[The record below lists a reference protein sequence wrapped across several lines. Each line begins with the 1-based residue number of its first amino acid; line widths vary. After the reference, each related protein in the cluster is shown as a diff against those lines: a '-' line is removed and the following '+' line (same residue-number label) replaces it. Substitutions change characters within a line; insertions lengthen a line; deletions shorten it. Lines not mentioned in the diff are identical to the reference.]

1 MDLDADGRRDV
12 LSGSYMPGHI
22 YWFRNEGEGRYV
34 SRRLVDVGDRP
45 IHAGDSSVEPDENK
59 PDLDGLA
66 AAVWAVDWDADGDLD
81 LLVGNIVGRVVLI
94 RNEGDAKTPRFG
106 TAREPLKAGDEV
118 IEVHSDAGPTM
129 ADWDGDGKVDLLV
142 GGGDG
147 GLRFYRNLAERG
159 FRFAAAVDL
168 IAPSAS
174 NEADEAEPAEKSG
187 EPKRPGTR
195 LKPHV
200 VDWNLDGK
208 LDLLVGDFR
217 TRLAG
222 KLHLT
227 DEQVARRDALREQ
240 QQKLFAELD
249 EISQASGEDE
259 AAVQKRVL
267 AILEKLEPIDAA
279 LAELEPQP
287 IPSGNVWLYLRK

>member
-22 YWFRNEGEGRYV
+22 YWFRNEGEGRYI
-34 SRRLVDVGDRP
+34 SRRLVDVEDRP

-66 AAVWAVDWDADGDLD
+66 AAVWAVDWDADGDFD
-81 LLVGNIVGRVVLI
+81 LLVGNIAGRVVLI

-106 TAREPLKAGDEV
+106 TAREALKAGDEV

-129 ADWDGDGKVDLLV
+129 ADWDGDAKIDLLV

-147 GLRFYRNLAERG
+147 GLRFYRNVADTG
-159 FRFAAAVDL
+159 FRFAEAVNL
-168 IAPSAS
+168 I
-174 NEADEAEPAEKSG
+174 EPIPHGEEDPVLAKA

-217 TRLAG
+217 TRIDG
-222 KLHLT
+222 GPDLT
-227 DEQVARRDALREQ
+227 AEQLARRDELREQ
-240 QQKLFAELD
+240 QRKLFAEL
-249 EISQASGEDE
+249 EELSQVSGGGE
-259 AAVQKRVL
+259 AAAQKRVM
-267 AILEKLEPIDAA
+267 AIIELLDPIDAA
-279 LAELEPQP
+279 LAKLEPQP

>member
-1 MDLDADGRRDV
+1 MDLDADGRLDV

-22 YWFRNEGEGRYV
+22 YWFRNDGDGRYV
-34 SRRLVDVGDRP
+34 SRRLVDVQGRQ
-45 IHAGDSSVEPDENK
+45 IHAGDSSVEPDAK
-59 PDLDGLA
+59 QPDLDGLA

-94 RNEGDAKTPRFG
+94 RNEGDAQTPRFG
-106 TAREPLKAGDEV
+106 TAREALKAGDEV

-147 GLRFYRNLAERG
+147 GLRFYRNLAEVG

-168 IAPSAS
+168 IAPSS
-174 NEADEAEPAEKSG
+174 PDEAEPVADAG

-217 TRLAG
+217 TRLDS
-222 KLHLT
+222 KSHLT
-227 DEQVARRDALREQ
+227 AEQVARRDALRQ
-240 QQKLFAELD
+240 QQQELFAELD
-249 EISQASGEDE
+249 QLSQVSGDGE
-259 AAVQKRVL
+259 AAAQKRVM
-267 AILEKLEPIDAA
+267 AIIEKLEPIDAA